1 MVWLE
6 QVWQIFYFLCLFLIK
21 LKYKQKNGG
30 FLFRNINA
38 IVSDA
43 KAVWSDLGNFA
54 RHCFGGSLR
63 LANDDAQDD
72 FDLMMTFL
80 VIWMLIFNDDG
91 EDHFDNDFKTFEW
104 SLDHFGLFQS

>member
-1 MVWLE
+1 M
-6 QVWQIFYFLCLFLIK
+6 
-21 LKYKQKNGG
+21 
-30 FLFRNINA
+30 
-38 IVSDA
+38 
-43 KAVWSDLGNFA
+43 GNFA

-91 EDHFDNDFKTFEW
+91 EDHLMMISKHLIDLWIFLVCSRVKAWGNFWTAGIIKHIYREKY
-104 SLDHFGLFQS
+104 

>member
-1 MVWLE
+1 M
-6 QVWQIFYFLCLFLIK
+6 
-21 LKYKQKNGG
+21 
-30 FLFRNINA
+30 
-38 IVSDA
+38 
-43 KAVWSDLGNFA
+43 GNFA

-91 EDHFDNDFKTFEW
+91 EDHFDNDFKTFE
-104 SLDHFGLFQS
+104 